1 MGNFSKLRQWV
12 NRDDGR
18 YYQVGNRNLGALE
31 AVGLLTSICSLV
43 LWQVHAELG
52 ISSIRAYGAMAGGL
66 LLASFGLRRAHKRP
80 GA

>member
-43 LWQVHAELG
+43 L
-52 ISSIRAYGAMAGGL
+52 
-66 LLASFGLRRAHKRP
+66 
-80 GA
+80 